1 MTDLPIAR
9 QPAPGSPARLV
20 TAAGLLAAGPVAW
33 SALPVAGARP
43 GTRAALLVA
52 ACCAVLAV
60 LQVATGRI
68 HVSDEAFGSA
78 VTRAAQRIAVV
89 VGAAPWAEIMIVAA
103 LALEALHR
111 ARPWH
116 TAVLSAALIAF
127 LLAVHCAESRAPLRV
142 LRVQLPLLAAGAGL
156 IVLAAGAA
164 ALPALGTGPA
174 AVLLRVLAA
183 LAALVVGALAVP
195 V

>member
-1 MTDLPIAR
+1 VTDLPIAQ
-9 QPAPGSPARLV
+9 QPPPGSPARLV
-20 TAAGLLAAGPVAW
+20 TAAGLLAAGIVAW
-33 SALPVAGARP
+33 SAIPVAGARP
-43 GTRAALLVA
+43 GTRAALLTA
-52 ACCAVLAV
+52 AGGAVLAV
-60 LQVATGRI
+60 LQLAVGR
-68 HVSDEAFGSA
+68 VQASDEAFESG
-78 VTRAAQRIAVV
+78 VVRVAQRITAVV
-89 VGAAPWAEIMIVAA
+89 GTAPWAEVMVVAA

-116 TAVLSAALIAF
+116 TAVLGAALLAF

-142 LRVQLPLLAAGAGL
+142 LRVQLPLLSAGVGL

>member
-1 MTDLPIAR
+1 VTDLPIAE
-9 QPAPGSPARLV
+9 QPPGSPARLV
-20 TAAGLLAAGPVAW
+20 TAAGLLAAGIVAW
-33 SALPVAGARP
+33 SAIPVAGARP

-52 ACCAVLAV
+52 AGCAVLAV
-60 LQVATGRI
+60 LQLAVGRI
-68 HVSDEAFGSA
+68 HVSDEAFGSVA
-78 VTRAAQRIAVV
+78 IRTAQRIAAVV
-89 VGAAPWAEIMIVAA
+89 AAAPWAEVMIVAA
-103 LALEALHR
+103 LALEALHH

-116 TAVLSAALIAF
+116 TAVLAAAVLAF
-127 LLAVHCAESRAPLRV
+127 LLAVHCAETRAPLRV

-164 ALPALGTGPA
+164 ALPPLGTGPA

-183 LAALVVGALAVP
+183 LAALVVGALALP